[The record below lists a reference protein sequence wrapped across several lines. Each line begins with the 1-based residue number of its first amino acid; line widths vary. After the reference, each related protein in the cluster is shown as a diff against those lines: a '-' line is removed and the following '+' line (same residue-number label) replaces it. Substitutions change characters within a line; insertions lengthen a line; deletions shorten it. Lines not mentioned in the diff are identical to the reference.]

1 MENTSEQ
8 DCGLYMGFIAMIAS
22 ITFNIMYTSKSISIY
37 EDRFADLEKKISDME
52 YREKFMKTRF
62 IRKIENL
69 QFEMKNIIEK
79 TEDLDKL
86 VNILIDVNIPDDE
99 SSQYTGSSTSSDNS
113 M

>member
-37 EDRFADLEKKISDME
+37 EDRLTDLESKLANME
-52 YREKFMKTRF
+52 FRERYMKARF

-79 TEDLDKL
+79 TEEIDKL
-86 VNILIDVNIPDDE
+86 VNILIDENIPDDE
-99 SSQYTGSSTSSDNS
+99 SSQYTYSSSSSDIS

>member
-1 MENTSEQ
+1 M
-8 DCGLYMGFIAMIAS
+8 S
-22 ITFNIMYTSKSISIY
+22 IH
-37 EDRFADLEKKISDME
+37 EDRLADLEKKISDME
-52 YREKFMKTRF
+52 FRERYMKTRF

-86 VNILIDVNIPDDE
+86 VNILIDENISDHE
-99 SSQYTGSSTSSDNS
+99 SSQYTESSSDIS